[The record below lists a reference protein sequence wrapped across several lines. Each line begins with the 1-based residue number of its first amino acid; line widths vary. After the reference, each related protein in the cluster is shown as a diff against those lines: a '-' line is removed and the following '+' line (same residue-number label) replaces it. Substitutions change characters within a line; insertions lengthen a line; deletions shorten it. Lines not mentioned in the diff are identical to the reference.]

1 MVVLLDRLRKRQ
13 GQRSCLFDRD
23 HAAKGY
29 GAHTSPSPS
38 LGAPWLSLSPS
49 PPPPWGIPPAG
60 LGAAVVVGGGG
71 GGGVV
76 WVSVCVTGG
85 GALVVVGA
93 GGALVVVGAGG
104 GAGAAA
110 GLATGLG
117 ALWCTAGWLTGRG
130 FAGLGGVVV
139 VVVVVA
145 VAAARVA
152 VVALLVDELE
162 LAEPHP
168 ATPRATPKSRT
179 SGRSLGGMVLS

>member
-1 MVVLLDRLRKRQ
+1 
-13 GQRSCLFDRD
+13 
-23 HAAKGY
+23 
-29 GAHTSPSPS
+29 
-38 LGAPWLSLSPS
+38 
-49 PPPPWGIPPAG
+49 

-76 WVSVCVTGG
+76 WVS
-85 GALVVVGA
+85 
-93 GGALVVVGAGG
+93 
-104 GAGAAA
+104 
-110 GLATGLG
+110 
-117 ALWCTAGWLTGRG
+117 AGWLTGRG

-145 VAAARVA
+145 AAAARVA

-179 SGRSLGGMVLS
+179 SGRSLGVMVFS